1 MAVDVARPDIS
12 PPRTGASR
20 RTGLIV
26 IGGLAAVAVVVRVA
40 DPERVAWLQNFL
52 IVFGSLLVE
61 AMPFILLGAFVS
73 AAIEVFVPTSV
84 FAHLGRLPRPLQLP
98 AAALAGIAFPVCECG
113 SVPVARRLAR
123 KGLMPSAAVTF
134 MLAAPILNPVVVA
147 STFVAYRGRDTLWVM
162 VLGRMAL
169 GFLVA
174 VAVGWVVGNT
184 RKEDL
189 LKPRPDEDDVD
200 VEVGPDEPRWPRF
213 VSHLSGDFFFM
224 GRFLVMGAA
233 IAAAVQTFVPQTI
246 VSSVANLP
254 VLSLLAMMGLAF
266 LMSLCSES
274 DAFVAASFTQ
284 FGPAA
289 QLAFLVSGPMID
301 LKLGALYAGTY
312 SKGFVRTVTVTVV
325 AVTLVGTLWLQ
336 VVFG

>member
-1 MAVDVARPDIS
+1 M
-12 PPRTGASR
+12 
-20 RTGLIV
+20 
-26 IGGLAAVAVVVRVA
+26 IGGLAAIAIVVRVT

-61 AMPFILLGAFVS
+61 ATPFILLGAFVS
-73 AAIEVFVPTSV
+73 AAIEVFVPTSA

-162 VLGRMAL
+162 VLGRMGL

-189 LKPRPDEDDVD
+189 LKPRPDED
-200 VEVGPDEPRWPRF
+200 ERR
-213 VSHLSGDFFFM
+213 
-224 GRFLVMGAA
+224 
-233 IAAAVQTFVPQTI
+233 
-246 VSSVANLP
+246 
-254 VLSLLAMMGLAF
+254 
-266 LMSLCSES
+266 
-274 DAFVAASFTQ
+274 
-284 FGPAA
+284 
-289 QLAFLVSGPMID
+289 
-301 LKLGALYAGTY
+301 
-312 SKGFVRTVTVTVV
+312 
-325 AVTLVGTLWLQ
+325 
-336 VVFG
+336 